1 MQEQL
6 EREKGDALR
15 DPVKQ
20 QAEDNKE
27 ELQHQ
32 LLSAFSAVTTHQAEE
47 NERLER
53 MYVDAKADLET
64 WLRSRLDLV
73 QVKIAEEIERARRVK
88 EGINQELSGTLFEF
102 LFFLLFTRAQERRSD
117 R

>member
-47 NERLER
+47 NERYHFSSATTTL
-53 MYVDAKADLET
+53 K
-64 WLRSRLDLV
+64 
-73 QVKIAEEIERARRVK
+73 ARR
-88 EGINQELSGTLFEF
+88 
-102 LFFLLFTRAQERRSD
+102 A
-117 R
+117 

>member
-47 NERLER
+47 NERYHFIGSAATTL
-53 MYVDAKADLET
+53 KARGRE
-64 WLRSRLDLV
+64 
-73 QVKIAEEIERARRVK
+73 
-88 EGINQELSGTLFEF
+88 
-102 LFFLLFTRAQERRSD
+102 
-117 R
+117 